1 MLDDATIQS
10 TLAAALRTGGD
21 FAEVFV
27 EDKRSSAAML
37 DDGRVEELSSGRD
50 RGAGIRVVVGETTGF
65 AHTADLSGEVA
76 VLGTPRLIALC
87 EEASLQAVAGQVP
100 EGHTTVGMRVQLDH
114 LAPTA
119 VGCSVTA
126 EARLDK
132 IEGRRLTFAVSAS
145 DDRGLIA
152 AGKVTRVVVDVEKF
166 MDKCT

>member
-1 MLDDATIQS
+1 MPLQPG
-10 TLAAALRTGGD
+10 LAARVSLTVCDADTAVAL
-21 FAEVFV
+21 
-27 EDKRSSAAML
+27 
-37 DDGRVEELSSGRD
+37 
-50 RGAGIRVVVGETTGF
+50 
-65 AHTADLSGEVA
+65 HSGEVP
-76 VLGTPRLIALC
+76 VLATPRLIALC
-87 EEASLQAVAGQVP
+87 EEASLQAIAQQVP

-119 VGCSVTA
+119 VGATVLA

-166 MDKCT
+166 LDKCE

>member
-1 MLDDATIQS
+1 MCDADT
-10 TLAAALRTGGD
+10 AVAL
-21 FAEVFV
+21 
-27 EDKRSSAAML
+27 
-37 DDGRVEELSSGRD
+37 
-50 RGAGIRVVVGETTGF
+50 
-65 AHTADLSGEVA
+65 HSGEVP

-87 EEASLQAVAGQVP
+87 EEASLEAIAGQVP

-132 IEGRRLTFAVSAS
+132 IEGRRLTFSVSAS
-145 DDRGLIA
+145 DERGLIA

-166 MDKCT
+166 MDKCH